1 MRARMALRYAGIDV
15 EIREISLREK
25 PQSMLLASPK
35 GTVPVLIQPDGQ
47 VIEQSLE
54 IMGWALN
61 QRDVDDWMLGS
72 SSELKSHAAALIA
85 ENDGPFKKALDR
97 YKYADRYP
105 EFPMEH
111 YRAQGELF
119 LKRLEELLSIHQ
131 YLLRDQFAQVDI
143 AIFPFIRQFSMVDE
157 HWFDAT
163 QYSKLK
169 VWLSNLKDSQIF
181 NDIMQKHPV
190 WQDA

>member
-1 MRARMALRYAGIDV
+1 
-15 EIREISLREK
+15 
-25 PQSMLLASPK
+25 
-35 GTVPVLIQPDGQ
+35 
-47 VIEQSLE
+47 
-54 IMGWALN
+54 
-61 QRDVDDWMLGS
+61 
-72 SSELKSHAAALIA
+72 
-85 ENDGPFKKALDR
+85 
-97 YKYADRYP
+97 
-105 EFPMEH
+105 
-111 YRAQGELF
+111 
-119 LKRLEELLSIHQ
+119 LEELLSIHQ

-157 HWFDAT
+157 HWFDST

>member
-1 MRARMALRYAGIDV
+1 
-15 EIREISLREK
+15 
-25 PQSMLLASPK
+25 
-35 GTVPVLIQPDGQ
+35 
-47 VIEQSLE
+47 
-54 IMGWALN
+54 
-61 QRDVDDWMLGS
+61 
-72 SSELKSHAAALIA
+72 
-85 ENDGPFKKALDR
+85 
-97 YKYADRYP
+97 
-105 EFPMEH
+105 
-111 YRAQGELF
+111 
-119 LKRLEELLSIHQ
+119 
-131 YLLRDQFAQVDI
+131 LRDQFAQVDI